1 MYRGII
7 VDDAA
12 VIRLRLRGIL
22 SAKYD
27 IVGEADNGE
36 TALELCQKLNPDFVT
51 MDITMAK
58 MNGMESLG
66 KILECC
72 PEVKI
77 IMVSAVGQKKQV
89 FDALSKGAK
98 DFIVKPFD
106 PERILVSVDRLFE
119 GE

>member
-1 MYRGII
+1 MYRGVI

-22 SAKYD
+22 SAKYN

-36 TALELCQKLNPDFVT
+36 DALSLCQKLKPDFIT
-51 MDITMAK
+51 MDITMAR
-58 MNGMESLG
+58 MNGMECLI

-72 PEVKI
+72 PEANI

-106 PERILVSVDRLFE
+106 PERVMASVDRLFE
-119 GE
+119 S